1 MLSVI
6 HPSSTQHIGGTFRS
20 MNSSYPSSESVFGF
34 PSSSNPSVISSSS
47 CNKYNNPLK
56 WATPAVG
63 HHSQQLQWPGVVAS
77 TTSSSSPY
85 LFQQTPQYSNSST
98 VFGGESAHH
107 PSFKFYNYM
116 SPCRSTSNSIVAPSN
131 HQSTTTTAANNNSS
145 SLSSSRNRGESRCSP
160 GMISTQSPKDYS
172 KPLFV
177 DCSIEYE
184 LPNAPKIPKNSEPIL
199 MIHPAYKQP
208 QQSVRSSSKRASTST
223 TSSGSSG
230 TSISKSSSGR
240 GGISNAKSKGVKRTH
255 SQCTSTDAIM
265 SNQAAA
271 LLQHQLHFSSNNHGP
286 ACCPAP
292 ALPPRYEQ
300 IPPAK
305 RCCPGLLNS
314 EVVKQQQQEQQLR
327 QQQQHYYWQTM
338 NNYSQQQHQQLRQQ
352 QQRVSNNYCCWLP
365 NTSNAAAAATMAYYK
380 AQIRMRQQESFIKSF
395 SQQAAPPQGQQ
406 QQNTFCLDC
415 VQGKCSQVAWNKEN
429 LGFMRS
435 L

>member
-34 PSSSNPSVISSSS
+34 PSSSNPS
-47 CNKYNNPLK
+47 
-56 WATPAVG
+56 
-63 HHSQQLQWPGVVAS
+63 
-77 TTSSSSPY
+77 
-85 LFQQTPQYSNSST
+85 YSNSST

-265 SNQAAA
+265 SNQVF
-271 LLQHQLHFSSNNHGP
+271 HNFF
-286 ACCPAP
+286 
-292 ALPPRYEQ
+292 
-300 IPPAK
+300 
-305 RCCPGLLNS
+305 
-314 EVVKQQQQEQQLR
+314 
-327 QQQQHYYWQTM
+327 
-338 NNYSQQQHQQLRQQ
+338 
-352 QQRVSNNYCCWLP
+352 QRDKN
-365 NTSNAAAAATMAYYK
+365 
-380 AQIRMRQQESFIKSF
+380 
-395 SQQAAPPQGQQ
+395 
-406 QQNTFCLDC
+406 
-415 VQGKCSQVAWNKEN
+415 
-429 LGFMRS
+429 
-435 L
+435 

>member
-85 LFQQTPQYSNSST
+85 LFQQTPQYSNT
-98 VFGGESAHH
+98 
-107 PSFKFYNYM
+107 
-116 SPCRSTSNSIVAPSN
+116 PSN

-271 LLQHQLHFSSNNHGP
+271 LLQHQLHLVVTTMALLVVQPQHFLLAMSKFLQPRDVVLDSST
-286 ACCPAP
+286 
-292 ALPPRYEQ
+292 Q
-300 IPPAK
+300 K
-305 RCCPGLLNS
+305 
-314 EVVKQQQQEQQLR
+314 
-327 QQQQHYYWQTM
+327 
-338 NNYSQQQHQQLRQQ
+338 QQ